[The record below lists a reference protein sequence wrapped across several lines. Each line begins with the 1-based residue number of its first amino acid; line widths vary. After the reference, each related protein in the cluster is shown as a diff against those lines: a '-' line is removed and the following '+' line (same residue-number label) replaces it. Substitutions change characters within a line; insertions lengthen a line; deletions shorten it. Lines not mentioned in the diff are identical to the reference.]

1 MVSRAFLKMWGYCQ
15 CLCMNAIVNLAYF
28 FTEKEVEDVT
38 IILGAMWRA
47 YFEGLMGR
55 SLLFYGN

>member
-1 MVSRAFLKMWGYCQ
+1 MWGYCQ